1 MEARKKSRPLPSRPK
16 ASVRKVKVN
25 EVKVVDPVRNEVAN
39 VLEGLVYLTESVA
52 KLEGEPRKK
61 ASQSKGRPSAS
72 RRKVKVNEED
82 AHIRKEVESV
92 LDGLVYLTESVAKL
106 ERGPRR
112 GHRTKSANNVYQNK
126 LKNGPK
132 NGQKNGQKNYTSKIL
147 KLKAERRARKS
158 ESNVTKK
165 LGINI

>member
-1 MEARKKSRPLPSRPK
+1 MEAQKKSRPPASR
-16 ASVRKVKVN
+16 RK
-25 EVKVVDPVRNEVAN
+25 VKVVDPVRNEVAS
-39 VLEGLVYLTESVA
+39 VLDGLVYLTESVA
-52 KLEGEPRKK
+52 KLEGEPLKK
-61 ASQSKGRPSAS
+61 RTSRSKGRPSAS

-82 AHIRKEVESV
+82 AHIRKEVASV

-126 LKNGPK
+126 LNGPK
-132 NGQKNGQKNYTSKIL
+132 NGQKNGQKSYTSKIL
-147 KLKAERRARKS
+147 EIKKRRARRS

>member
-1 MEARKKSRPLPSRPK
+1 MEARKKSRPLPSR
-16 ASVRKVKVN
+16 RKVKVN
-25 EVKVVDPVRNEVAN
+25 EVKQVDPVRNEVAN

-82 AHIRKEVESV
+82 AHIRREVASV

-106 ERGPRR
+106 ER

-132 NGQKNGQKNYTSKIL
+132 NGQKSYTRRIL
-147 KLKAERRARKS
+147 KKRRDRKS
-158 ESNVTKK
+158 EGNVTTK

>member
-1 MEARKKSRPLPSRPK
+1 MEGQKKKSERSRPGASIRKK
-16 ASVRKVKVN
+16 VK
-25 EVKVVDPVRNEVAN
+25 EVDPVRNEVAN

-52 KLEGEPRKK
+52 KLEGEPLKK
-61 ASQSKGRPSAS
+61 RTSRSKGRPSAS

-82 AHIRKEVESV
+82 AHIRKEVASV

-112 GHRTKSANNVYQNK
+112 GHRTKSANNVSRTKIK
-126 LKNGPK
+126 LNGPK
-132 NGQKNGQKNYTSKIL
+132 NFTSKII
-147 KLKAERRARKS
+147 KMKAERRSRFRKS
-158 ESNVTKK
+158 EDNVTKTK

>member
-25 EVKVVDPVRNEVAN
+25 EVKQVDPVRNEVAN

-72 RRKVKVNEED
+72 RRKKVNEED

-112 GHRTKSANNVYQNK
+112 GHRTKSANHVTNK